1 MVLDDSVM
9 RRNDALREMMRLAR
23 SIAADGVVT
32 EIEAKVFRAWIDRNA
47 ELRGIRAV
55 DEIVRLLED
64 AFADGH
70 LTEDEQERLLDL
82 LTEFG
87 G

>member
-1 MVLDDSVM
+1 VLDDSVT

-32 EIEAKVFRAWIDRNA
+32 EIEAKVFRAWIKRNG
-47 ELRGIRAV
+47 ELRGIAAV
-55 DEIVRLLED
+55 DEIVRLLRD
-64 AFADGH
+64 AFADGR
-70 LTEDEQERLLDL
+70 LTEGERQKLLSL
-82 LTEFG
+82 LADFG